1 MIDRR
6 RFIELAATSVLAPAL
21 GGDRATAEVWPARP
35 ITLVIGV
42 AAGGPT
48 DAVARVL
55 ASGLAKRLGQQVVVD
70 SRPGASGT
78 IAAGQVA
85 RAAPDGYTLYAI
97 PGGHATTAA
106 MYRKLPYRT
115 IDDFAM
121 ISMTI
126 EFAFLIVTHSDHPIR
141 TMADL
146 IGTARSR
153 TSPLLYGT
161 PGIGS
166 THHLAIELLAGMA
179 NTKFQQVPYRGGA
192 PAITDLLGKRLDFV
206 IDPPAALLE
215 FVRTGRLRALAVTSP
230 TRLPDLPDVPTIA
243 EAAVP
248 GYAVTSWQG
257 LAAPAGLPAMMVR
270 RLNAEVTGVLAEPI
284 AIAQLQAL
292 GTLPRPSTPDELRD
306 RVAADVRKWT
316 ELVATAKIERI

>member
-1 MIDRR
+1 
-6 RFIELAATSVLAPAL
+6 
-21 GGDRATAEVWPARP
+21 
-35 ITLVIGV
+35 
-42 AAGGPT
+42 
-48 DAVARVL
+48 
-55 ASGLAKRLGQQVVVD
+55 
-70 SRPGASGT
+70 
-78 IAAGQVA
+78 
-85 RAAPDGYTLYAI
+85 
-97 PGGHATTAA
+97 

-126 EFAFLIVTHSDHPIR
+126 EFAFLIVTHSDHSIA

-146 IGTARSR
+146 IATARAR
-153 TSPLLYGT
+153 PSPLLYGT

-166 THHLAIELLAGMA
+166 THHLAIELLARMA
-179 NTKFQQVPYRGGA
+179 NAKFQQVPYRGGA

-215 FVRTGRLRALAVTSP
+215 FVRTGRLRALAVTSA
-230 TRLPDLPDVPTIA
+230 TRSPDLPDVPTIA

-257 LAAPAGLPAMMVR
+257 LAAPAGLPAMMVQ
-270 RLNAEVTGVLAEPI
+270 RLNAEVTGVLAEPM
-284 AIAQLQAL
+284 AIEQLRAL